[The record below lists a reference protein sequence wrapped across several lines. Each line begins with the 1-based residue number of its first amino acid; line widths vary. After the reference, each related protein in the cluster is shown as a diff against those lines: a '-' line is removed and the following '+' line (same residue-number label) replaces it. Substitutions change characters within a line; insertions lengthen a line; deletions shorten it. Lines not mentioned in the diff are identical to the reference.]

1 MDIVQIILVLIGVV
15 VAGSVFLNNKKGTTT
30 VVNTN
35 TTVQNDQHAHDFMC
49 LVEKWDS
56 LRKCCGEQGLDLDET
71 CEVLNKQLFPL
82 WKNRKPEKPEVKEKA
97 NDGSK

>member
-15 VAGSVFLNNKKGTTT
+15 IAGSVFLNKKKETGTT
-30 VVNTN
+30 VVTTD

-56 LRKCCGEQGLDLDET
+56 LRRCCGEQGLNLDET

-82 WKNRKPEKPEVKEKA
+82 WKNRKPEVKEKA